1 MPKTTVIITVDG
13 YDPEYIEACEAPN
26 LMALAKQGFCCVG
39 KSMMPSV
46 TNVNNVSIVTGEYPS
61 EHGISSNYRMVRE
74 TGEDIY
80 MESGEYILSETF
92 FQRASRM
99 GARTILSTSKD
110 KLRTLLSDGA
120 DVAISSEQAPAW
132 AVEGVGEPPP
142 IYSLD
147 VNGWTIRAASHAMKL
162 ESADIVYIS
171 TTDFAMH
178 TYAPDEPESQQHIS
192 VLDDA
197 IGELVEAHP
206 DVTLLLTADH
216 GMNPK
221 RRMVD
226 LAFVLAAKGIGAE
239 AVPIIK
245 DRYVVHH
252 NNLGGCIFMYLHS
265 DDASRTDEAAAII
278 RETPGVERVYSRKEA
293 ANELQ
298 LNYDRIG
305 DLVVT
310 GDFDTVFGPKELEDS
325 WDDTG
330 AGHSLRSHAS
340 AHEQDVPIIGYNGD
354 FDGFEF
360 NGESAHRTVRVRAC
374 AGSYSV
380 ILNTVVFTP
389 SFRTQRIGVKNQN
402 SL

>member
-26 LMALAKQGFCCVG
+26 LMALAQRGFYRVG

-80 MESGEYILSETF
+80 MESGEYILSETL
-92 FQRASRM
+92 FQRASKM

-110 KLRTLLSDGA
+110 KLRTLL
-120 DVAISSEQAPAW
+120 
-132 AVEGVGEPPP
+132 
-142 IYSLD
+142 
-147 VNGWTIRAASHAMKL
+147 
-162 ESADIVYIS
+162 
-171 TTDFAMH
+171 
-178 TYAPDEPESQQHIS
+178 
-192 VLDDA
+192 
-197 IGELVEAHP
+197 
-206 DVTLLLTADH
+206 LTADH

-221 RRMVD
+221 KRMVD
-226 LAFVLAAKGIGAE
+226 LALALEAKGIGAE

-252 NNLGGCIFMYLHS
+252 NNLGGCMFIYLHS
-265 DDASRTDEAAAII
+265 HDAARTDEAAGIL

-293 ANELQ
+293 ADELR

-354 FDGFEF
+354 FDGFAFTENRDIGRYVF
-360 NGESAHRTVRVRAC
+360 ERVL
-374 AGSYSV
+374 GH
-380 ILNTVVFTP
+380 IP
-389 SFRTQRIGVKNQN
+389 S
-402 SL
+402 S

>member
-1 MPKTTVIITVDG
+1 
-13 YDPEYIEACEAPN
+13 
-26 LMALAKQGFCCVG
+26 
-39 KSMMPSV
+39 
-46 TNVNNVSIVTGEYPS
+46 
-61 EHGISSNYRMVRE
+61 
-74 TGEDIY
+74 
-80 MESGEYILSETF
+80 
-92 FQRASRM
+92 
-99 GARTILSTSKD
+99 
-110 KLRTLLSDGA
+110 
-120 DVAISSEQAPAW
+120 
-132 AVEGVGEPPP
+132 
-142 IYSLD
+142 
-147 VNGWTIRAASHAMKL
+147 MKL

-192 VLDDA
+192 ILDDA
-197 IGELVEAHP
+197 IGELVDAHP

-226 LAFVLAAKGIGAE
+226 LAYALAAKEIGAE

-252 NNLGGCIFMYLHS
+252 NNLGGCMFMYLHS
-265 DDASRTDEAAAII
+265 RDASRTDEAAGIL

-293 ANELQ
+293 ADELR

-310 GDFDTVFGPKELEDS
+310 GDIDTVFGPKELEDS

-330 AGHSLRSHAS
+330 AGHGLRSHAS

-360 NGESAHRTVRVRAC
+360 TENRDIGRYVFERVL
-374 AGSYSV
+374 GKPLS
-380 ILNTVVFTP
+380 
-389 SFRTQRIGVKNQN
+389 G
-402 SL
+402 

>member
-13 YDPEYIEACEAPN
+13 YDPEYIEACKAPN
-26 LMALAKQGFCCVG
+26 LMALAQQGFYRVG

-46 TNVNNVSIVTGEYPS
+46 TNVNNVSIVTGEYPAV
-61 EHGISSNYRMVRE
+61 HGISSNYRMVRE

-80 MESGEYILSETF
+80 MESGEYILSETL
-92 FQRASRM
+92 FQRARKL

-110 KLRTLLSDGA
+110 KLRTLLSEGA
-120 DVAISSEQAPAW
+120 DVAISSEQASAW

-197 IGELVEAHP
+197 IGELVDAHP

-226 LAFVLAAKGIGAE
+226 LAHVLAEKGIGAE

-252 NNLGGCIFMYLHS
+252 NNLGGCMFMYLHS
-265 DDASRTDEAAAII
+265 GDSARIDEAAGIL
-278 RETPGVERVYSRKEA
+278 RETPGVERVYSRDEA
-293 ANELQ
+293 ADELR

-305 DLVVT
+305 DLIVT
-310 GDFDTVFGPKELEDS
+310 GDIDTVFGPKELEDS

-360 NGESAHRTVRVRAC
+360 TENRHIGRYVFERVL
-374 AGSYSV
+374 GKV
-380 ILNTVVFTP
+380 
-389 SFRTQRIGVKNQN
+389 
-402 SL
+402 

>member
-1 MPKTTVIITVDG
+1 MPKTTVIITGDG
-13 YDPEYIEACEAPN
+13 YDPEYIEACEAPS
-26 LMALAKQGFCCVG
+26 LMALAKKGFCRVG

-178 TYAPDEPESQQHIS
+178 TYAPDEPESQRHIS

-197 IGELVEAHP
+197 IGELVDAHP

-252 NNLGGCIFMYLHS
+252 NNLGGCMFMYLHS

-360 NGESAHRTVRVRAC
+360 TENRHIGRYVFERVL
-374 AGSYSV
+374 GH
-380 ILNTVVFTP
+380 TP
-389 SFRTQRIGVKNQN
+389 S
-402 SL
+402 S

>member
-1 MPKTTVIITVDG
+1 MPHTTVIITVDG
-13 YDPEYIEACEAPN
+13 YDPEYVEACNAPN
-26 LMALAKQGFCCVG
+26 LMALARQGFYRVG

-46 TNVNNVSIVTGEYPS
+46 TNVNNVSIVTGKYPS

-92 FQRASRM
+92 FQRAKRM

-120 DVAISSEQAPAW
+120 DMAISSEQAPAW
-132 AVEGVGEPPP
+132 AVEAVGEPPP

-147 VNGWTIRAASHAMKL
+147 VNGWAIRAASHAMKL

-197 IGELVEAHP
+197 IGELVNSHP
-206 DVTLLLTADH
+206 DITLMLTADH

-221 RRMVD
+221 KRMID
-226 LAFVLAAKGIGAE
+226 LSDVLAAKGIGAE

-252 NNLGGCIFMYLHS
+252 NNLGGCMFMYLHS
-265 DDASRTDEAAAII
+265 GSESRTEEAADILRGTA
-278 RETPGVERVYSRKEA
+278 GVECVYSRQEA
-293 ANELQ
+293 ADELR

-310 GDFDTVFGPKELEDS
+310 GDIDTVFGPKDLEDS

-340 AHEQDVPIIGYNGD
+340 AHEQDIPIIGYNGD

-360 NGESAHRTVRVRAC
+360 NENRDFGRYIFERVLR
-374 AGSYSV
+374 
-380 ILNTVVFTP
+380 
-389 SFRTQRIGVKNQN
+389 
-402 SL
+402 

>member
-1 MPKTTVIITVDG
+1 MHKTTVIITVDG
-13 YDPEYIEACEAPN
+13 LDPEYLEQCDAPN
-26 LMALAKQGFCCVG
+26 LMALAKQGFHLTG
-39 KSMMPSV
+39 SSMMPSV
-46 TNVNNVSIVTGEYPS
+46 TNVNNVSIVTGKYPS

-74 TGEDIY
+74 TGEGIY
-80 MESGEYILSETF
+80 MESGEYILSETL
-92 FQRASRM
+92 FQRARRM
-99 GARTILSTSKD
+99 GARTVLSTSKD

-132 AVEGVGEPPP
+132 AIEGAGEPPP

-162 ESADIVYIS
+162 RQADIVYIS

-178 TYAPDEPESQQHIS
+178 TYAPDEPESQQHLT

-197 IGELVEAHP
+197 IGELLDAHP
-206 DVTLLLTADH
+206 NVSLLLTADH
-216 GMNPK
+216 GMSPK
-221 RRMVD
+221 TRMVD
-226 LAFVLAAKGIGAE
+226 LSDALAAAGIDGE

-252 NNLGGCIFMYLHS
+252 NNLGGCMFIYL
-265 DDASRTDEAAAII
+265 APGQEARMDEAAGVL
-278 RETPGVERVYSRKEA
+278 RETGGVERVYTRGEA
-293 ANELQ
+293 ASELR

-310 GDFDTVFGPKELEDS
+310 GDADTVFGPKELADS

-340 AHEQDVPIIGYNGD
+340 AHEQDIPIIGYNGD
-354 FDGFEF
+354 FEGFDFSENRDIGQYVF
-360 NGESAHRTVRVRAC
+360 ERVL
-374 AGSYSV
+374 S
-380 ILNTVVFTP
+380 
-389 SFRTQRIGVKNQN
+389 
-402 SL
+402 